1 MSKKIFSIIL
11 VLALA
16 VGILVTSLSRISG
29 GVQTSFAAASLKF
42 TVGPAPEST
51 SSQKIEYSL
60 PYPGILPDHPF
71 YKLKMARDRI
81 WLWLTTDPV
90 KKTELLLL
98 FADKRIGAGKA
109 LLEGNQISL
118 GISTLIKGEKYFE
131 QAAAEANKAKEK
143 GKNIR
148 KVAESLQKA
157 ALKYEEVLSDLR
169 GRNISS
175 EGKTAL
181 DDLLQKISNLKP
193 QVEELLK

>member
-1 MSKKIFSIIL
+1 MSKKIFSTTLVL
-11 VLALA
+11 VLAL
-16 VGILVTSLSRISG
+16 GILVTSLSRLSG

-51 SSQKIEYSL
+51 SSQKIDYSL
-60 PYPGILPDHPF
+60 PYPGILPDSPF
-71 YKLKMARDRI
+71 YKLKMVRDRV

-90 KKTELLLL
+90 KRTELLLL

-109 LLEGNQISL
+109 LVEGNKISL
-118 GISTLIKGEKYFE
+118 GISTLVKGEKYFE
-131 QAAAEANKAKEK
+131 QAVAEANKAKEK
-143 GKNIR
+143 GKNVK
-148 KVAESLQKA
+148 KVTDSLQKA